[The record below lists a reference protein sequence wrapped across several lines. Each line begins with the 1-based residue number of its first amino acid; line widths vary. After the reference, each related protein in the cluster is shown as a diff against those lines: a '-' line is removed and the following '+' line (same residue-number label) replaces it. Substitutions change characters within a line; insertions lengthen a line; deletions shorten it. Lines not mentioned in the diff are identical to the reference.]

1 VVADLEEVTIKIW
14 LAGDTPDTIAF
25 ELSGIGDPANLA
37 ALIEASRPIPT
48 DPDSPLRD
56 NPASPSLTTD
66 LCPLSEGRRQAVSS
80 PIAGDPTFFSSRT
93 RRAQAIAKFH

>member
-1 VVADLEEVTIKIW
+1 MAIAAEPRIRGADLEEVTIKIW

-37 ALIEASRPIPT
+37 ALIKASGLIPT

-56 NPASPSLTTD
+56 NPVFTVPD
-66 LCPLSEGRRQAVSS
+66 
-80 PIAGDPTFFSSRT
+80 
-93 RRAQAIAKFH
+93 